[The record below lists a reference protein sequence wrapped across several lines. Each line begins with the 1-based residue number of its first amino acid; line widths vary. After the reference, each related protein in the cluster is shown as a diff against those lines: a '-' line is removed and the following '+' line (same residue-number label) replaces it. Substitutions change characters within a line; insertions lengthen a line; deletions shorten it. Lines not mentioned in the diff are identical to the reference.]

1 MSGADDIRERYHRA
15 LLQFRLDL
23 SNDRR
28 AVEFRDGTVCWTLF
42 ACDRRP
48 MPDQGWKIHVAS
60 SIRDTPRLFAKVAPA
75 LLARNCTFKLPATID
90 DAITINS
97 GHAGRTL
104 IGKIL
109 TVYPGDDS
117 EVPDL
122 AAGLDRIWQSAE
134 APEILTDLR
143 LRPSSAIYIRFGAF
157 KSDAVVVDA
166 HGLYH
171 GAVRRPDG
179 MLVPDGRRLDGMQ
192 PAWAISPI
200 DHAQPVEKAGDSE
213 LTVCGR
219 RYLLLGTLQ
228 TAPKGDTFLAASEDF
243 ANTYVV
249 KTVRCGVAENA
260 AGIDCRARLKNESRF
275 LAFLAGRN
283 FKSPRLIASDR
294 SSIVVEDID
303 GLALHGLP
311 RGQIGGA
318 VARLAAAVAELHR
331 LGVVHRDLKLSN
343 AILTETDIYLL
354 DFELSAFCG
363 ATDPPRGGTLGHM
376 PPERDHA
383 PAAFAAD
390 IFALGATLAHAALG
404 VDPATLVP
412 GAGRLRTLLKSTGH
426 QCVAQIVAAA
436 MHADPRKRPAALE
449 LTERLAALPNPWP
462 APFASYPR
470 PALRSDAKLKARRW
484 RKITEAAVVSAR
496 FIKSRS
502 ESSAAI
508 APAPGPS
515 PHAIA
520 AGLAGNILGLAAID
534 YATRRSGFD
543 HAMLAAAETLARD
556 VKESAALGFFTGQA
570 GIAFVL
576 ALVAQKYARNDL
588 AAAGRRLFHAAA
600 EDVVE
605 LDLFSG
611 AAGVVWSGCLLASV
625 LHTDWPL
632 RAVEQAARRLTRSVT
647 EKDGV
652 LVWPSAGDT
661 AADDAATN
669 AHLGAAHG
677 PAGIA
682 LSLAVW
688 GHRAGCARSLDLAR
702 ETFVRLFESGRTSDG
717 RALRHKLG
725 LEGGASG
732 GTWCHGSAGYLWCLL
747 HAFGDRPSL
756 RAPIDWALRALMDTP
771 LLANPGYCHGMAGQL
786 DVWSLLAQYPRL
798 ADIARHRAPLAAQ
811 LLEQL
816 GVRVDNAWA
825 WPADEPDQRRPAL
838 WSGTLGPACALAL
851 FQRGERDT
859 LFSSQTLA
867 RIFASR

>member
-1 MSGADDIRERYHRA
+1 
-15 LLQFRLDL
+15 
-23 SNDRR
+23 
-28 AVEFRDGTVCWTLF
+28 
-42 ACDRRP
+42 
-48 MPDQGWKIHVAS
+48 
-60 SIRDTPRLFAKVAPA
+60 
-75 LLARNCTFKLPATID
+75 
-90 DAITINS
+90 
-97 GHAGRTL
+97 
-104 IGKIL
+104 
-109 TVYPGDDS
+109 
-117 EVPDL
+117 
-122 AAGLDRIWQSAE
+122 
-134 APEILTDLR
+134 
-143 LRPSSAIYIRFGAF
+143 
-157 KSDAVVVDA
+157 
-166 HGLYH
+166 
-171 GAVRRPDG
+171 
-179 MLVPDGRRLDGMQ
+179 
-192 PAWAISPI
+192 
-200 DHAQPVEKAGDSE
+200 
-213 LTVCGR
+213 
-219 RYLLLGTLQ
+219 
-228 TAPKGDTFLAASEDF
+228 
-243 ANTYVV
+243 
-249 KTVRCGVAENA
+249 
-260 AGIDCRARLKNESRF
+260 
-275 LAFLAGRN
+275 
-283 FKSPRLIASDR
+283 
-294 SSIVVEDID
+294 
-303 GLALHGLP
+303 
-311 RGQIGGA
+311 
-318 VARLAAAVAELHR
+318 
-331 LGVVHRDLKLSN
+331 
-343 AILTETDIYLL
+343 
-354 DFELSAFCG
+354 
-363 ATDPPRGGTLGHM
+363 M

-426 QCVAQIVAAA
+426 RCVAQIVAAA

-647 EKDGV
+647 EKDGA

-661 AADDAATN
+661 VADDAATPIS
-669 AHLGAAHG
+669 APRTARPGLRCRLRFGATA
-677 PAGIA
+677 PAARVHSISRERLLFVCLKA
-682 LSLAVW
+682 AVLPME
-688 GHRAGCARSLDLAR
+688 GRCA
-702 ETFVRLFESGRTSDG
+702 TSWVWKE
-717 RALRHKLG
+717 APAA
-725 LEGGASG
+725 EPGA
-732 GTWCHGSAGYLWCLL
+732 T
-747 HAFGDRPSL
+747 
-756 RAPIDWALRALMDTP
+756 
-771 LLANPGYCHGMAGQL
+771 
-786 DVWSLLAQYPRL
+786 V
-798 ADIARHRAPLAAQ
+798 
-811 LLEQL
+811 
-816 GVRVDNAWA
+816 
-825 WPADEPDQRRPAL
+825 RPAIC
-838 WSGTLGPACALAL
+838 GACCTRSAIVRH
-851 FQRGERDT
+851 FER
-859 LFSSQTLA
+859 
-867 RIFASR
+867 R